1 VLLGFKAQH
10 RVTGK
15 FYNIWADDAKDARNR
30 LAGYLK
36 VPLAEIMYA
45 QPSQAMGPDA
55 IRFDPNAPARPAAA
69 PAAPLVPATSAP
81 DMLPWQFPAMPSAA
95 AIAAQTLNVERGS
108 SADSR
113 PAFSSP
119 VLPSPVLQ
127 GAARSYSSD
136 YGSIMK
142 PAPTQQFE
150 ERESRHA
157 EAAAVKA
164 DKEENNSPS
173 ASPLFRP
180 FFKVA

>member
-55 IRFDPNAPARPAAA
+55 IRFDPNAVARPAAP
-69 PAAPLVPATSAP
+69 PAAPPLPEKSAP

-95 AIAAQTLNVERGS
+95 AIAAQTINVERGA
-108 SADSR
+108 SA
-113 PAFSSP
+113 PARQAVP
-119 VLPSPVLQ
+119 QPAIQ

-136 YGSIMK
+136 YGSILR
-142 PAPTQQFE
+142 PAPSQQFE

-157 EAAAVKA
+157 ETATVKA
-164 DKEENNSPS
+164 DSEENDSPS
-173 ASPLFRP
+173 ASPLLRP

>member
-95 AIAAQTLNVERGS
+95 AIAAQTAHIERGAS
-108 SADSR
+108 VPAR
-113 PAFSSP
+113 PAF
-119 VLPSPVLQ
+119 PSPVLQ

-136 YGSIMK
+136 YGSILK

-157 EAAAVKA
+157 ETAAVKA
-164 DKEENNSPS
+164 DSEESDSPS